1 MGVLDRIFEF
11 GGASGNIGDSFSFFG
26 RPSTGTKATAKS
38 ALTLSAFFNGVDTIS
53 SDIAK
58 LPKGIYRK
66 TGDFRNRLSEHPA
79 DYLISKAP
87 NELMTAFDFWKT
99 ISLLCLLKGEAFVEI
114 VRNSVTAEEEF
125 FDLLDREKVRVKK
138 SGRKLFYEFEGRT
151 IPSEDILHFKGFSL
165 DGVRGVGVIAFA
177 AHNLGVQL
185 DSQSYASDLYG
196 DRGLGYGVIESEQ
209 LVTDPNK
216 KLISEGF
223 TKKMSEKNKFK
234 VPVLDAG
241 LKFKQISISP
251 AEAQFIESNRFATE
265 DVARWLNMPPH
276 KLKNLQNSNRSNIY
290 QQSIE
295 YVVDCLMSWVVKFEL
310 ELNCKLFGKGHAHED
325 YVKFNEKALLRGDL
339 QAQSA
344 FYKDMIYTGTF
355 TRNEVRALEDKN
367 PIDGLDDPL
376 TPVNYELLAHQ
387 LEMNKKEQKADE

>member
-11 GGASGNIGDSFSFFG
+11 GGTSGNIGDSFGFFG
-26 RPSTGTKATAKS
+26 LSSTGTKATAKS

-58 LPKGIYRK
+58 LPKGVYRK
-66 TGDFRNRLSEHPA
+66 TDNYRNRLTEHPA
-79 DYLISKAP
+79 DYLISKSP
-87 NELMTAFDFWKT
+87 NELMTSFDFWKS
-99 ISLLCLLKGEAFVEI
+99 IVLYCLLKGEGFAEI
-114 VRNSVTAEEEF
+114 VRNDVTGEEEF
-125 FDLLDREKVRVKK
+125 FDLLDIEKVQVKK
-138 SGRKLFYEFEGRT
+138 SGRKLFYDYDGRT
-151 IPSEDILHFKGFSL
+151 IHSEDMLHFKGFSL
-165 DGVRGVGVIAFA
+165 DGVRGIGVIKFA

-185 DSQSYASDLYG
+185 DSQVYASDLYG

-209 LVTDPNK
+209 SIKDDVK

-223 TKKMSEKNKFK
+223 TNKMSAKNKFK

-251 AEAQFIESNRFATE
+251 AEAQFIESNRFGTE

-290 QQSIE
+290 QQSVE
-295 YVVDCLMSWVVKFEL
+295 YVVDCLMSWVVKFET
-310 ELNCKLFGKGHAHED
+310 ELNRKLFGKGHAFDD

-355 TRNEVRALEDKN
+355 TRNEVRELEDRN
-367 PIDGLDDPL
+367 PLNGLDEPL
-376 TPVNYELLAHQ
+376 TPVNYELLGHQ